1 MRTLTPPA
9 GSGAPGAPPIDPR
22 IRQRR
27 IAVTRHQGRR
37 RLRVLVGA
45 LTVGVAIAGA
55 VLVLHLSWFRVSH
68 IQVRGAARSGAARVD
83 AAAGVALH
91 QPLLSVD
98 TALVARRVE
107 RLPWVATVR
116 VTKSWP
122 STLVV
127 TVDER
132 APVAQVAD
140 GPRWALVDGA
150 GRVLAVDSNR
160 APGLVV
166 LAWGGAVPGTGS
178 ELGAPAR
185 GPLAVAAGLGAFTAT
200 GSSVPAP
207 VVSVSTGP
215 GGGVAVDLAD
225 GAVVDLG
232 PPTDLT
238 AKLTALATV
247 ESEVD
252 LSGVKSIDLRV
263 PGQPVLTRG

>member
-1 MRTLTPPA
+1 MRTLTPTG
-9 GSGAPGAPPIDPR
+9 GSPAPGAPPIDPR

-27 IAVTRHQGRR
+27 IAVTRNQGRR
-37 RLRVLVGA
+37 RLRVVIGVLAVGIA
-45 LTVGVAIAGA
+45 IVAA

-68 IQVRGAARSGAARVD
+68 IQVRGAARSGAARV
-83 AAAGVALH
+83 AAAARAALH

-98 TALVARRVE
+98 TAAVGRRVE
-107 RLPWVATVR
+107 RLPWVAMAR

-132 APVAQVAD
+132 TPVAQVAD

-150 GRVLAVDSNR
+150 GRVLAVESAR
-160 APGLVV
+160 ATGLVV
-166 LAWGGAVPGTGS
+166 LAWSGAVPGTGA
-178 ELGAPAR
+178 ELAGRAR
-185 GPLAVAAGLGAFTAT
+185 APLAVASRLRAFTET
-200 GSSVPAP
+200 GPTVPAP
-207 VVSVSTGP
+207 VVSVAAGA
-215 GGGVAVDLAD
+215 GGGVALDLAG

-232 PPTDLT
+232 PPADLT
-238 AKLTALATV
+238 SKLTALATL

>member
-1 MRTLTPPA
+1 MRTLTPPG
-9 GSGAPGAPPIDPR
+9 GSPVPGAPPIDPR

-27 IAVTRHQGRR
+27 IAVTRHRGRR

-45 LTVGVAIAGA
+45 VAVGTAVVAG
-55 VLVLHLSWFRVSH
+55 VLVLHLSWFSVSH
-68 IQVRGAARSGAARVD
+68 IQVRGALQSGAAPVD
-83 AAAGVALH
+83 AAARVALH

-98 TALVARRVE
+98 TATVARRVE
-107 RLPWVATVR
+107 RLPWVATAR

-127 TVDER
+127 TVGER
-132 APVAQVAD
+132 VPVAQVAD
-140 GPRWALVDGA
+140 GSRWALVDGA
-150 GRVLAVDSNR
+150 GRVLAVENGR
-160 APGLVV
+160 ASGLVV
-166 LAWGGAVPGTGS
+166 LAWSGAVPGAGA
-178 ELGAPAR
+178 ELGGRAR
-185 GPLAVAAGLGAFTAT
+185 APLAVAAGLRVLTEAGP
-200 GSSVPAP
+200 SVPAP
-207 VVSVSTGP
+207 VASVAAGP

-232 PPTDLT
+232 PPADLSS
-238 AKLTALATV
+238 KITALATL

>member
-1 MRTLTPPA
+1 MRTLTPPGRA
-9 GSGAPGAPPIDPR
+9 PAPGAPPIDPR

-45 LTVGVAIAGA
+45 LVVGVAIVAA
-55 VLVLHLSWFRVSH
+55 VLVPHLSWFRVSH
-68 IQVRGAARSGAARVD
+68 IQVRGAARSGAAQVD
-83 AAAGVALH
+83 AAARVAVH

-98 TALVARRVE
+98 TARVARRVE
-107 RLPWVATVR
+107 RLPWVARAR

-132 APVAQVAD
+132 TPVAQVAD
-140 GPRWALVDGA
+140 GTRWALVDGA
-150 GRVLAVDSNR
+150 GRVLAVENAR
-160 APGLVV
+160 TPGLIV
-166 LAWGGAVPGTGS
+166 LTWTGAVPGAGA
-178 ELGAPAR
+178 ELAGRAR
-185 GPLAVAAGLGAFTAT
+185 APLAVAAGLGAFTAAGPT
-200 GSSVPAP
+200 VPAP
-207 VVSVSTGP
+207 VVSVAGGA
-215 GGGVAVDLAD
+215 GGGVAVALAD